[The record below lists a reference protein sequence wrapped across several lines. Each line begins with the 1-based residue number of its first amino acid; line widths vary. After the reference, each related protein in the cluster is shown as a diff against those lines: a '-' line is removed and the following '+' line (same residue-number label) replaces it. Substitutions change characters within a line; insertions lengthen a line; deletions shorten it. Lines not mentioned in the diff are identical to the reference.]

1 VSLGSSINAFHDFAG
16 DRVGGNQICYRKAA
30 TRSTLVEWLARIAN
44 YGTYGIQQIKLWVN
58 RTDDLAN
65 HRFGQIQVCINRD
78 SLEKTEI
85 SRQEQPSELPPSE
98 GYSGDPFR

>member
-58 RTDDLAN
+58 RKMTW
-65 HRFGQIQVCINRD
+65 QIIV
-78 SLEKTEI
+78 SVK
-85 SRQEQPSELPPSE
+85 
-98 GYSGDPFR
+98 FRYA